1 MMRHASQGRVVL
13 VGVIYLCFSGAALLI
28 THSSAA
34 QTHDPSHSIPALIEM
49 LKHTDLHVRM
59 RAAETLG
66 RIGPPASAA
75 VPALIEALKDANSNV
90 RVRAAEA
97 LGQIGMPASEA
108 VPRLVEALKD
118 AVPEVRKG
126 AAQGLATI
134 ALAARDA
141 RATHMISPLK
151 AASNVL
157 HALEDPGV
165 RDQAATVSWVVEFL
179 ELLWWKN
186 LRAELWQ
193 WTNEHRYLSAGV
205 AVYPTLLLCWLVLH
219 WLRPL
224 WLFRIN
230 EALKPYTDFALPAQL
245 GGIKVPLRY
254 VLLVGF
260 FHYSRRMLDAW
271 VAQHLTTA
279 RAEFQRKTTVSDR
292 AVHITVPV
300 VLDGQAM
307 PQLTPQQLQPT
318 FSKTLACLLIWGEGG
333 AGKTSLACQI
343 AGWAMADLPTERLCP
358 QHCMLPVLIEQA
370 MEPKDKEHPRPF
382 TDAIRGE
389 LRALTH
395 EENPIPEELLLRL
408 LQRRRVLV
416 IVDHFSEMP
425 EATRQEIRPG
435 QPEFP
440 ANALVITSRLEEQ
453 LGGVPPTTIKPLRI
467 QGNRLSSFLEAYLT
481 QRGKRECFDDAE
493 FFDACR
499 RLSLMVGTRDI
510 TVLLAKL
517 YAEQMIATKESAAES
532 ILPGTIPDLM
542 LSYVNELNRGI
553 DRPKQG
559 DRTVHRVTKVIAWE
573 CLKRIYRPTPA
584 PREDVLTALRGEQ
597 DAEALLSYL
606 EDRLRLIQTI
616 GAGRNQIRFALD
628 PLAEYLAG
636 LYVVE
641 VFGDN
646 VDAWEEFFAHA
657 ETLPGAPDAIR
668 GFLLAVRDCCLTQGE
683 TRRCQPPSWESWPN
697 ARVRRPT

>member
-1 MMRHASQGRVVL
+1 
-13 VGVIYLCFSGAALLI
+13 
-28 THSSAA
+28 
-34 QTHDPSHSIPALIEM
+34 
-49 LKHTDLHVRM
+49 
-59 RAAETLG
+59 
-66 RIGPPASAA
+66 
-75 VPALIEALKDANSNV
+75 
-90 RVRAAEA
+90 
-97 LGQIGMPASEA
+97 
-108 VPRLVEALKD
+108 
-118 AVPEVRKG
+118 
-126 AAQGLATI
+126 
-134 ALAARDA
+134 
-141 RATHMISPLK
+141 
-151 AASNVL
+151 
-157 HALEDPGV
+157 
-165 RDQAATVSWVVEFL
+165 
-179 ELLWWKN
+179 
-186 LRAELWQ
+186 
-193 WTNEHRYLSAGV
+193 
-205 AVYPTLLLCWLVLH
+205 
-219 WLRPL
+219 
-224 WLFRIN
+224 
-230 EALKPYTDFALPAQL
+230 
-245 GGIKVPLRY
+245 
-254 VLLVGF
+254 
-260 FHYSRRMLDAW
+260 
-271 VAQHLTTA
+271 
-279 RAEFQRKTTVSDR
+279 
-292 AVHITVPV
+292 
-300 VLDGQAM
+300 
-307 PQLTPQQLQPT
+307 
-318 FSKTLACLLIWGEGG
+318 
-333 AGKTSLACQI
+333 
-343 AGWAMADLPTERLCP
+343 
-358 QHCMLPVLIEQA
+358 
-370 MEPKDKEHPRPF
+370 
-382 TDAIRGE
+382 
-389 LRALTH
+389 
-395 EENPIPEELLLRL
+395 
-408 LQRRRVLV
+408 
-416 IVDHFSEMP
+416 MP